1 MFLSLLNRKEKLK
14 FLDLA
19 IYMVDIDGKSSIIE
33 QRILDKMFA
42 EVEDVR
48 AEYTFSNTSP
58 INETIA
64 YFVSSNQ
71 VVKNVVFLN
80 LVEIM
85 MEDDF
90 YNTSELVF
98 LDQIQSE
105 IGITDSKRREIISVV
120 YEERDL
126 REKASRIIKNN

>member
-19 IYMVDIDGKSSIIE
+19 IYMVDIDGKPTIIE
-33 QRILDKMFA
+33 QRILDKLFA

-48 AEYTFSNTSP
+48 DEYTFSNTSP
-58 INETIA
+58 IKETIG
-64 YFVSSNQ
+64 YFVASNQ

-80 LVEIM
+80 LVKIM
-85 MEDDF
+85 MEDDL
-90 YNTSELVF
+90 YNTSEIVF
-98 LDQIQSE
+98 LDQIQKE
-105 IGITDSKRREIISVV
+105 IGITDEKRREIISVV